1 MYQISRGLCTP
12 GLEKQI
18 DLIYIV
24 FVEDTASEKDTY

>member
-18 DLIYIV
+18 DLIV
-24 FVEDTASEKDTY
+24 FVEDTASEKNTH